1 MRTFIRSIGAACLAG
16 ATTCAIT
23 PAHAQTYPSKPVRM
37 VIASTPGSGLDIHA
51 RLAADNLA
59 AIWKQSVLMEYK
71 PGGAMAIGAS
81 FVAKAPPDGYTLFFS
96 IDAPFVVNPLAIP
109 NLPYKVSDLQPV
121 SFWSL
126 NPFVLVVN
134 AELPV
139 KTVPELLAHMRANPG
154 KLNAA
159 SASATTLLAHELF
172 RTIAG
177 VNYTTITYKGGTES
191 IASLASGE
199 TQLAIYDLGNA
210 AAMIKA
216 GKIRVI
222 AQTPSKRASIM
233 PDLPTV
239 AEGGMPGFESGTW
252 GAIFAPAGTPRD
264 IVDKINADLKT
275 ILARPD
281 IRDKLREYGVE
292 AHHSTPEE
300 LAQSIAASTARW
312 DKLIRERGI
321 KLQ

>member
-1 MRTFIRSIGAACLAG
+1 MNRLMCRIAAFTFAAS
-16 ATTCAIT
+16 CAA
-23 PAHAQTYPSKPVRM
+23 PAAYAQAYPTKPVRM
-37 VIASTPGSGLDIHA
+37 VIASTPASGLDIHA

-59 AIWKQSVLMEYK
+59 AVWKQSVVMEYK

-109 NLPYKVSDLQPV
+109 NLPYKVSDLQPI

-139 KTVPELLAHMRANPG
+139 KTVPELLAHMRDNPG

-172 RTIAG
+172 RSIAG

-191 IASLASGE
+191 IASLATGE

-222 AQTPSKRASIM
+222 AQTPAKRASIM

-239 AEGGMPGFESGTW
+239 AEGGVPGFESGTW
-252 GAIFAPAGTPRD
+252 GAIFAPAGTPRE

-275 ILARPD
+275 VLARPELKE
-281 IRDKLREYGVE
+281 RLKELGVE

-300 LAQSIAASTARW
+300 LVQSIAASSAKW
-312 DKLIRERGI
+312 GKLIQERGI